1 MFYITLFCFV
11 AAILSF
17 MYFFMLLIK
26 KYILYDK
33 MESVNLKLIISL
45 SFTLLFWLSA
55 YSLNAVYER
64 IQNPYINKTNG
75 IEEYA
80 GTFGDLIGG
89 TLNPI
94 LALFGIVAAGL
105 AFYAQYEANKQVQEQ
120 FKIQQFESQ
129 FFEMLRLH
137 KENIS
142 EMKITGYEVLIE
154 TSKERD
160 TNGTL
165 RSLTETYTNSIRVTE
180 GRKVFVTMNTELIAC
195 FELLQYFNNLWG
207 CNISQH
213 FLLDLAYK
221 FFFFGSKSEIVASE
235 NISPQVINI
244 FRHELNK
251 IRKFHKNSTGIKNT
265 FTGLNNIEIKLH
277 IKYLPFSGHENR
289 LGHYYRHLYSTV
301 KYVVNKEKQ
310 GLIDYN
316 QARGYLKILRS
327 QMSNDEQLLL
337 YYNYIIGFGKDW
349 ENDGFLTKYRMLH
362 NLPINSVKYV
372 TNPRIHFQQFIQSIK
387 EDESALFEWGDTS
400 KHKISID

>member
-1 MFYITLFCFV
+1 
-11 AAILSF
+11 
-17 MYFFMLLIK
+17 
-26 KYILYDK
+26 
-33 MESVNLKLIISL
+33 MESFNLKLIISL

-387 EDESALFEWGDTS
+387 EDESALFEWGDC
-400 KHKISID
+400 KFQ